1 MKYNWLTLGGMRGTV
16 LRLSRRTLDRVLWIL
31 AFIWRC
37 ILWRTTFIALT
48 GSVGKTS
55 AKDCLAAILERH
67 GRTLKTLRSNNGGP
81 WLSRT
86 ILRARPWH
94 RYVVLEVGI
103 DQPGHMI
110 RHALMI
116 RPDIAVVLAVASPH
130 LSTMGSLD
138 TIAAEKAKL
147 LRFLGRRGVAVLN
160 GDDPRVAAMARQIRC
175 RMVRFG
181 TRPEFDVWADQI
193 SASWPE
199 RLRFRAHSGG
209 ESCQVRTR
217 FVGKQWTPSMLA
229 ALAAAEV
236 CGVTFSD
243 AARAIQDVQPSTARM
258 EPVVLPG
265 NITFLRDEA
274 HGNLDDTEA
283 ALDVLRTACV
293 TRRVL
298 VISDVANSGK
308 HYRQRQR
315 MLAQR
320 AAESADVVVFVSDG
334 SDYAARQAVRAGM
347 APGTVHHFCS
357 PRQAAEFLRMELRS
371 GDLVLLKGQT
381 KDHLSR
387 IYFAQLGTI
396 ECWKINC
403 GRRYVCDACEFLGLR
418 RWDSIRSEQQV
429 ILAASQ
435 PASAADR

>member
-1 MKYNWLTLGGMRGTV
+1 MTLGGAIGAVV
-16 LRLSRRTLDRVLWIL
+16 LLTKRMLDRMLWIL
-31 AFIWRC
+31 AFIWRS

-116 RPDIAVVLAVASPH
+116 RPDIAVELAVASPH
-130 LSTMGSLD
+130 LSTMGSLE
-138 TIAAEKAKL
+138 TIAAEKAML

-160 GDDPRVAAMARQIRC
+160 GDDPRVAAMAPRVGC
-175 RMVRFG
+175 RTVRFG
-181 TRPEFDVWADQI
+181 TKPEFDVWADEI

-199 RLRFRAHSGG
+199 RLRFRANSGG
-209 ESCQVRTR
+209 ESCQVRTQ

-229 ALAAAEV
+229 ALAVAKV
-236 CGVTFSD
+236 CGVTLSD
-243 AARAIQDVQPSTARM
+243 AARAIQDVQPATARM

-283 ALDVLRTACV
+283 ALDVLRAASA

-315 MLAQR
+315 MLAAR
-320 AAESADVVVFVSDG
+320 AAESADVVIFVSDG
-334 SDYAARQAVRAGM
+334 SDYAGRQAVRAGM
-347 APGTVHHFCS
+347 APGNVHHFCS
-357 PRQAAEFLRMELRS
+357 LRQAADFLRRELRS

-403 GRRYVCDACEFLGLR
+403 GRRCLCDACEFLGLR
-418 RWDSIRSEQQV
+418 RFDSVRADQQV
-429 ILAASQ
+429 RLPAQ
-435 PASAADR
+435 PASAAGK